1 MKKLCLLFLILFLTA
16 CSTTNDTNTITKLE
30 ADDSSIYYQSMEAH
44 HAERSTRFAIFEYD
58 IPDYENTLCIVNV
71 VLKDNQDNVLLS
83 KSMELNH
90 PSKTLTSKNRILT
103 GINRYYKYD
112 GNNSSIFIGF
122 ASEDSYDEIYIDF
135 AEGVTDF
142 SFDDYAYNSKSIET
156 EELSL
161 DQPCVFLSFTLHEQI
176 SLFEYKDMKYKIEF
190 SISLSEVN

>member
-1 MKKLCLLFLILFLTA
+1 MKKVCLLFLILFLTA
-16 CSTTNDTNTITKLE
+16 CSTTNNTNTITKLE

-44 HAERSTRFAIFEYD
+44 HAELGLKFTMFEYD
-58 IPDYENTLCIVNV
+58 IPNYENTQCTVNV
-71 VLKDNQDNVLLS
+71 VLKDYQDNVLLS

-112 GNNSSIFIGF
+112 GNNSTIFIGF